1 MRGHLLA
8 VVSPYKGLRRTEFCA
23 DCVPACSPDGSL
35 WAALTPDQQVAART
49 LGWKDGVMWDDG
61 LSPESGTKTWAEL
74 TPAQKAAATT
84 LGWHRQS
91 WEAEAL
97 Q

>member
-1 MRGHLLA
+1 MA
-8 VVSPYKGLRRTEFCA
+8 VRRTDPCA
-23 DCVPACSPDGSL
+23 DAACSSPACSPDRSL

-49 LGWKDGVMWDDG
+49 LGWKDGAMWDDG

-74 TPAQKAAATT
+74 TSAQKTAATT

>member
-1 MRGHLLA
+1 M
-8 VVSPYKGLRRTEFCA
+8 
-23 DCVPACSPDGSL
+23 
-35 WAALTPDQQVAART
+35 AART
-49 LGWKDGVMWDDG
+49 LGWKDGAMWDDG

-74 TPAQKAAATT
+74 TSAQKVAAVD
-84 LGWHRQS
+84 LGWDRQS

>member
-1 MRGHLLA
+1 MPCLA
-8 VVSPYKGLRRTEFCA
+8 CPFDR
-23 DCVPACSPDGSL
+23 SL
-35 WAALTPDQQVAART
+35 WSALTPEQQMAART
-49 LGWKDGVMWDDG
+49 LGWKDGAMWDDG

-74 TPAQKAAATT
+74 TGAQKMAAVD
-84 LGWHRQS
+84 LGWDQRS